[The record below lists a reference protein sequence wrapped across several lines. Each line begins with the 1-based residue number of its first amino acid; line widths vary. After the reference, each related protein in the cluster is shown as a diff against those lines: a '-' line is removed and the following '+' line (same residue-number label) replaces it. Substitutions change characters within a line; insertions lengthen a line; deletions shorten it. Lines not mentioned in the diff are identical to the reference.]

1 MEGISLLQ
9 CQFSFFDY
17 LSRIIIEVIFKKRS
31 IENLRLNFLNNIT
44 LIFFFYYFCVIL
56 FLRLALSDIEM
67 NLPSVTKIF
76 IDYDYLEKFLMKM
89 KIIMDYA

>member
-31 IENLRLNFLNNIT
+31 IENLRLNFLSDIT
-44 LIFFFYYFCVIL
+44 LIFFYYFCVIL

-67 NLPSVTKIF
+67 NLP
-76 IDYDYLEKFLMKM
+76 
-89 KIIMDYA
+89 

>member
-31 IENLRLNFLNNIT
+31 IENLRLNFLNDIT
-44 LIFFFYYFCVIL
+44 LIFFFIISVLFYF
-56 FLRLALSDIEM
+56 
-67 NLPSVTKIF
+67 
-76 IDYDYLEKFLMKM
+76 
-89 KIIMDYA
+89 

>member
-31 IENLRLNFLNNIT
+31 IENLRLNFLSDIT
-44 LIFFFYYFCVIL
+44 LIFFYYYFCVIL

-67 NLPSVTKIF
+67 NLP
-76 IDYDYLEKFLMKM
+76 
-89 KIIMDYA
+89 